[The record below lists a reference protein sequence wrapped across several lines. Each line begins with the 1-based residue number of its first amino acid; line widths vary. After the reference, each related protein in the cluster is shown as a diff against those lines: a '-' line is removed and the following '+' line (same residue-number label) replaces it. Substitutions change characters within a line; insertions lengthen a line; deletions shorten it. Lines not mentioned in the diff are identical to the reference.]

1 MYVWCWG
8 YVWCVCGVY
17 VQWRV
22 CGGVYVWCLLYVVCV
37 RYGGVW
43 GMCGVWCDIVYVMC
57 VGHGICELW
66 GCMLWYMPTHG
77 SQ

>member
-37 RYGGVW
+37 RYGGVCDVVC
-43 GMCGVWCDIVYVMC
+43 GACVVCGV
-57 VGHGICELW
+57 
-66 GCMLWYMPTHG
+66 T
-77 SQ
+77 